1 MTMPASCGPRPV
13 TSGPG
18 TRSRYPEARPSPPAG
33 SPPCAA
39 LATFHS
45 QEVRV
50 RPQLPPLALD
60 PTAPEIAPP
69 ANRAARRKAKAG
81 KPVAGA
87 DRNRGGADRSPPVHS
102 RSAQGRRINP
112 VRRTG

>member
-1 MTMPASCGPRPV
+1 MQ
-13 TSGPG
+13 
-18 TRSRYPEARPSPPAG
+18 PE
-33 SPPCAA
+33 
-39 LATFHS
+39 
-45 QEVRV
+45 
-50 RPQLPPLALD
+50 LPPLALD
-60 PTAPEIAPP
+60 SPEPEPEVAPP

-87 DRNRGGADRSPPVHS
+87 DRNRIGADRSQPVHS